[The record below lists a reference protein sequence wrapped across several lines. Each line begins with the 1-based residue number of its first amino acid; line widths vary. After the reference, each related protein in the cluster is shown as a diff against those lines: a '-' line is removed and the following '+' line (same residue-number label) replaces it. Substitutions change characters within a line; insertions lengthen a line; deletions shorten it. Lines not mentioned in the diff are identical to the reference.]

1 MQKPKIREIDLFVTH
16 RCNLKCRYCYHKQK
30 DLDLDEETA
39 IAIVKKLATEICPE
53 QVSINFWGGEP
64 FLKGD
69 IILKVMEEVSKYY
82 GEKQRGFQIIT
93 NGTIYDEELLKKMF
107 EYFPRIQ
114 ISLDGREETHN
125 KKRGLWKET
134 VENLKKFKVNF
145 RTSVRATV
153 SPDTVHN
160 LVGDMLFI
168 RDLGITEIMHQ
179 ADIDANWNELALK
192 TYYAQLE
199 ELYKIMVRRP
209 DLGVNFI
216 SRGLR
221 TCEGLDWW
229 GTTFCG
235 AGREL
240 IAIDVNGDVYPCHRA
255 CSNSIF
261 KLGNVFKG
269 KIIRGL
275 FLNTDKITAGCVQN
289 CPHWKFCHTCMIA
302 HYFKNGKLDAPVQD
316 YCKYIA
322 VEHYLA
328 EKYFP
333 IYKEYRRE
341 DLLVSIGKAVSD
353 LYDEIQELKQ
363 RLEELNGKNKSENI
377 FGSVSEGK
385 S

>member
-16 RCNLKCRYCYHKQK
+16 RCNLKCQYCYHKQK
-30 DLDLDEETA
+30 NLDLDEKTA
-39 IAIVKKLATEICPE
+39 IEIVKKLATEICPE

-82 GEKQRGFQIIT
+82 GEKQRMFQIIT

-107 EYFPRIQ
+107 EYFSRVQ

-179 ADIDANWNELALK
+179 ADIDANWNDLALK

-209 DLGVNFI
+209 DLGLNFI

-229 GTTFCG
+229 GTNFCG

-255 CSNSIF
+255 CSNGIF
-261 KLGNVFKG
+261 KLGNIKG

-289 CPHWKFCHTCMIA
+289 CSNWKFCHTCMIA
-302 HYFKNGKLDAPVQD
+302 HYFKTGRLDAPVPD

-322 VEHYLA
+322 VEHFLA

-341 DLLVSIGKAVSD
+341 DMLVGIGKVVSD
-353 LYDEIQELKQ
+353 LYDEIQDLKK
-363 RLEELNGKNKSENI
+363 RLEELNGKSKSENI
-377 FGSVSEGK
+377 LGSISEGK